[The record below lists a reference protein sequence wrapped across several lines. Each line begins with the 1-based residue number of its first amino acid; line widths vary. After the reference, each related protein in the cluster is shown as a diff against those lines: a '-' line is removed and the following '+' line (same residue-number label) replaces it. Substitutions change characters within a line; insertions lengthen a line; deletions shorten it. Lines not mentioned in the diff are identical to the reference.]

1 MNRHDPDL
9 MGFYI
14 SCINTCMNKRLK
26 QLEIQHRENHDTQR
40 TDAWLRSQGFHAD
53 NFSELD
59 LQLLQAQRI
68 AHNCLKHHG
77 RLLDATEAKALNDF
91 LQALQNNKKRRRLT
105 QAQAFKVM
113 NIGNKLNRKL
123 FKQYRHHTKPN

>member
-1 MNRHDPDL
+1 MNRVDPDL
-9 MGFYI
+9 TGFYI

-26 QLEIQHRENHDTQR
+26 QLEIQHRENRDTQR
-40 TDAWLRSQGFHAD
+40 TDAWLRSQGFHVE

-59 LQLLQAQRI
+59 LQLLQAQHI
-68 AHNCLKHHG
+68 AYNCIKHHG
-77 RLLDATEAKALNDF
+77 RLLGTAEIKALSDF

-105 QAQAFKVM
+105 KAQAFKVM